1 MALDARN
8 GGDGRED
15 GRASSA
21 IETVLERNEG
31 ATDRLFVDKETNERG
46 ARRLF
51 ADKEEFVVDKETNE
65 RANFPSVAPAL
76 RDERDSGGDERD
88 TPWSESRSRR

>member
-1 MALDARN
+1 VALDARN

-31 ATDRLFVDKETNERG
+31 ATDRLFVDKETNER
-46 ARRLF
+46 
-51 ADKEEFVVDKETNE
+51 
-65 RANFPSVAPAL
+65 ANFPSVAPAL